1 MNISTNDQI
10 ELCDIVAEKIVE
22 IAKNQGKNISHDQVF
37 NMLFGGDYCDTFD
50 GILEA
55 IK

>member
-1 MNISTNDQI
+1 MHISTNDQI
-10 ELCDIVAEKIVE
+10 ELCEVVADKISE
-22 IAKNQGKNISHDQVF
+22 IAKKQGKNISQEQIF

-55 IK
+55 L